1 MPRWLKDIESL
12 LAQVVPIE
20 NETDIGDYTL
30 GSNDHL
36 LVHVYEQIAGLKSGF
51 DTLEQFR
58 KRFQSRPVEPREPD
72 PDDKS
77 LAPYRKW
84 ISSTPEA
91 RTKEKTAWQQYHY
104 LKAYQQY
111 EKDQKTY
118 TKDAAHHRHI
128 VSTYPNSLRGYVE
141 YMGDALGLARKE
153 DTAENP
159 QNFFFARPRS
169 LPIREGDRRLH
180 TYLTGGTGTGK
191 SENIKT
197 LVHHYLTNNKKTALV
212 VIDPHGKLAR
222 EIAKFKENSND
233 TRLVYIK
240 PDLRPGIAPTLNPL
254 ELKRKTDDA
263 ITVQTEEVI
272 SVFRELIASGEG
284 AAKFTTQ
291 MEVLLYPCIYTLI
304 HMGGRTLQD
313 LLKFMDP
320 DQARPFI
327 DYAMCDLD
335 NPSHLDFFERIYPQD
350 SYNPTRLAIS
360 TRLQSIFHSHTV
372 ARFLIGEPTLDLE
385 KLVQER
391 SLIVFDLGDL
401 GEMSREA
408 IGRFVVATLQSYAR
422 RRRAGSTPIHL
433 FIDEAHQFISPSLGR
448 IMKESRKFGLHATL
462 AQQIYGESMS
472 PKMREIVSG
481 NTAVKIT
488 ARNADKS
495 LREFAS
501 NTGTELELLKSLK
514 KYEYLIQSGDSLPI
528 KYRLNT
534 KTLGNKNAMGAEQWK
549 AVLKDQIQRF
559 YRPVTKPARKTSKP
573 IPRQT
578 KPEEPQAEANPIGRY
593 GRKPPVSQT

>member
-1 MPRWLKDIESL
+1 MSSWFKHIESL
-12 LAQVVPIE
+12 LAQVVPFE
-20 NETDIGDYTL
+20 TETDIGDYDL
-30 GSNDHL
+30 SSNVHL
-36 LVHVYEQIAGLKSGF
+36 LAQVYEQLAGSKTEF
-51 DTLEQFR
+51 DTLTQFR
-58 KRFQSRPVEPREPD
+58 KRFQSRPVDPPAPD
-72 PDDKS
+72 PNDKN

-84 ISSTPEA
+84 TSTTPEA
-91 RTKEKTAWQQYHY
+91 QAREKIAWQQYHY
-104 LKAYQQY
+104 FKAQQKY
-111 EKDQKTY
+111 EKDQKTFA
-118 TKDAAHHRHI
+118 KDAAHHRHI

-141 YMGDALGLARKE
+141 YMGNALGLVDQE
-153 DTAENP
+153 DNAENP
-159 QNFFFARPRS
+159 QNFFFAHPRS
-169 LPIREGDRRLH
+169 LPIRESDRRLH

-197 LVHHYLTNNKKTALV
+197 LVHHYLTKNTKTALV

-222 EIAKFKENSND
+222 EIAKFKENANSK
-233 TRLVYIK
+233 RLVYIK
-240 PDLRPGIAPTLNPL
+240 PDLRAGIAPTLNPL
-254 ELKRKTDDA
+254 ELKRKTDEA

-313 LLKFMDP
+313 LLKFMEP
-320 DQARPFI
+320 DQAGPFI
-327 DYAMCDLD
+327 DYAMRHLD

-360 TRLQSIFHSHTV
+360 TRLQSIFHSHPV
-372 ARFLIGEPTLDLE
+372 ARFLIGNSTIDLE
-385 KLVQER
+385 SLVQDR
-391 SLIVFDLGDL
+391 SVIVFDLGDL

-422 RRRAGSTPIHL
+422 RRRTGSTPIHL

-501 NTGTELELLKSLK
+501 NTGTDLDLLKSLK

-528 KYRLNT
+528 TYRLST
-534 KTLGNKNAMGAEQWK
+534 KTLGNKNAMNAEQWK

-559 YRPVTKPARKTSKP
+559 YRPVTKPDRKTSKP
-573 IPRQT
+573 LPRVP
-578 KPEEPQAEANPIGRY
+578 KGGAVDPNANPIGRL
-593 GRKPPVSQT
+593 GRKPPVSQS

>member
-1 MPRWLKDIESL
+1 MLKDLIGDEPIADIGTYDLALNPHL
-12 LAQVVPIE
+12 LAKIYDRFAKSE
-20 NETDIGDYTL
+20 N
-30 GSNDHL
+30 
-36 LVHVYEQIAGLKSGF
+36 KF
-51 DTLEQFR
+51 DTLSQFH
-58 KRFQSRPVEPREPD
+58 KRFQSRPVEPTPPAPEDR
-72 PDDKS
+72 S

-84 ISSTPEA
+84 TSQTPEA
-91 RTKEKTAWQQYHY
+91 QAREKQAWQQYHY
-104 LKAYQQY
+104 LKAQHQY

-118 TKDAAHHRHI
+118 AANAKQHRHI
-128 VSTYPNSLRGYVE
+128 VSTYPNSLRGYVD
-141 YMGDALGLARKE
+141 YMGDALGLADEKGH
-153 DTAENP
+153 AENP

-169 LPIREGDRRLH
+169 LPIRESDRRLH

-197 LVHHYLTNNKKTALV
+197 LVHHYLTTDTKTALV

-222 EIAKFKENSND
+222 EIAKFKENKGGE
-233 TRLVYIK
+233 RLVYIK
-240 PDLRPGIAPTLNPL
+240 PDLKAGIAPTLNPL

-313 LLKFMDP
+313 LLKFMEP
-320 DQARPFI
+320 NQAGPFI
-327 DYAMCDLD
+327 EYALRNLD

-360 TRLQSIFHSHTV
+360 TRLQSIFHSHPV
-372 ARFLIGEPTLDLE
+372 ARFLIGNSTIDLE

-422 RRRAGSTPIHL
+422 RRPAGSTPIHL

-462 AQQIYGESMS
+462 AQQIYGESMT

-488 ARNADKS
+488 ARNADNS
-495 LREFAS
+495 LRAFAA
-501 NTGTELELLKSLK
+501 NTGTELDLLKSLK
-514 KYEYLIQSGDSLPI
+514 KYEYLIQSGDSLPV
-528 KYRLNT
+528 KYRLTT
-534 KTLGNKNAMGAEQWK
+534 KTLGNRNAMSTEHWK
-549 AVLKDQIQRF
+549 TVLRDQIQRF
-559 YRPVTKPARKTSKP
+559 YRPVTKPNRKTSKP
-573 IPRQT
+573 ILGRP
-578 KPEEPQAEANPIGRY
+578 KPGVRESEANPIGKY